1 MISLLSFS
9 IAEIKCI
16 IVTNLA
22 NSFEGNNNTFYFYST
37 FLTLKALQY
46 SLKVDTLKEV
56 SNKVQQ

>member
-16 IVTNLA
+16 IVKNLA

>member
-1 MISLLSFS
+1 MISLLPFS